1 MNLFSILANTAE
13 SSMGALELSFITALV
28 IGLGGAGLFGL
39 AVVARLADPAGARSL
54 LRRLSKKSR

>member
-1 MNLFSILANTAE
+1 
-13 SSMGALELSFITALV
+13 MGALELSFITALV